1 MPASGPCIGLAT
13 AARYQEQECTL
24 QSPARLFVFSDGTY
38 EISLHLVAVLLVPL
52 PALAERIRSSVE
64 AAAAE
69 AGLADV
75 LGPIDVAFE
84 DVREAAV

>member
-1 MPASGPCIGLAT
+1 MAAVEGPSGAWVTASDEAMYRGVT
-13 AARYQEQECTL
+13 AAAL
-24 QSPARLFVFSDGTY
+24 PDGTY